1 MAMPVD
7 DERDERDA
15 RDERTV
21 WTPRLPEEQLRR
33 NFEEV
38 RKALSDEEARAE
50 AERCFYCEYDVACMR
65 GCPTTIDI
73 PKFIQEIAKGDPEQ
87 AARTILESNIFGGVC
102 ARVCPVEK
110 LCERNCIADT
120 IHLRPIPIGQL
131 QRYATDRLMASGR
144 LPFERAAATGKRVA
158 VVGAGPAGLAA
169 AVYATSEG
177 LRTLLVEHEA
187 VGGQAGTSSRI
198 RNYPGFPKGI
208 SGGRFAAR
216 TFEQA
221 FSFGTQFAFTRSACS
236 LRPGQPGRRHEIDL
250 SDGTTIPV
258 RSVVIASGMHYR
270 RLGIPSLEDLVGCG
284 VFYGAANTE
293 APAMAGGRVFVVG
306 GGNSAGQAALFLA
319 RFAGEVTVL
328 VRGPSVA
335 ASMSDY
341 LVRELAASP
350 NVTVRH
356 HAEVVGGGGEKGL
369 LDHVVIADRMTG
381 ERETLPANGLFVLI
395 GSEPHTD
402 WLGDAVERDRWG
414 FVVTGPDLRPE
425 PGARTPLPLET
436 SVPGIF
442 AVGDVRHGSVK
453 RVATAVGEG
462 AVAISYVHR
471 WIEEQRA
478 QESAS

>member
-158 VVGAGPAGLAA
+158 VVGAGPAGVSGAFELSRRGHDVIVFDRESEPGGLDRYGIAEYKIDARFVRRELEYLLQLGGVTLRLGEGVDAERLEALRREYDAILVAVGLGDTRRLAIPGEDLQGVQDALTFIRHIKEGPLAA
-169 AVYATSEG
+169 VPVGERVVVIGAGNTAIDAATQAKRLGAAQVTVVYRRGRRDVRCTDHEYDLSVADGCDWIWHAAPVEALEDPRRPGHLGAV
-177 LRTLLVEHEA
+177 
-187 VGGQAGTSSRI
+187 
-198 RNYPGFPKGI
+198 
-208 SGGRFAAR
+208 RFAR
-216 TFEQA
+216 RGGDGPGPGETFDLPCDHLVTA
-221 FSFGTQFAFTRSACS
+221 I
-236 LRPGQPGRRHEIDL
+236 GQEPRDWL
-250 SDGTTIPV
+250 DAVDG
-258 RSVVIASGMHYR
+258 
-270 RLGIPSLEDLVGCG
+270 
-284 VFYGAANTE
+284 
-293 APAMAGGRVFVVG
+293 
-306 GGNSAGQAALFLA
+306 
-319 RFAGEVTVL
+319 
-328 VRGPSVA
+328 
-335 ASMSDY
+335 
-341 LVRELAASP
+341 LVREPNRTLRVNPTTSMTSLRGVFAAGDC
-350 NVTVRH
+350 VLR
-356 HAEVVGGGGEKGL
+356 AKEVV
-369 LDHVVIADRMTG
+369 
-381 ERETLPANGLFVLI
+381 N
-395 GSEPHTD
+395 
-402 WLGDAVERDRWG
+402 
-414 FVVTGPDLRPE
+414 
-425 PGARTPLPLET
+425 
-436 SVPGIF
+436 
-442 AVGDVRHGSVK
+442 
-453 RVATAVGEG
+453 
-462 AVAISYVHR
+462 AVA
-471 WIEEQRA
+471 EGKRA
-478 QESAS
+478 ALSIDGWLAHARPSWF